1 MDYFENESGLDPAE
15 IAQASPQGI
24 DAARPSRRRSETE
37 GSDVS
42 DIGWLRR
49 ACRGRAR
56 GGTTAKQHDEVAAPH
71 GAYPSAEDDN
81 LPRCQWTARLYAWP
95 CHPLFVGA
103 TGRSVAG
110 SVARGAKAE
119 GAE

>member
-37 GSDVS
+37 VSDVS
-42 DIGWLRR
+42 DLCRLLR
-49 ACRGRAR
+49 ACRGRPR
-56 GGTTAKQHDEVAAPH
+56 GGNTAKQHDEVARRLM
-71 GAYPSAEDDN
+71 G
-81 LPRCQWTARLYAWP
+81 LTPRPRTTIYHVVNGLRG
-95 CHPLFVGA
+95 FMR
-103 TGRSVAG
+103 GRASVAG